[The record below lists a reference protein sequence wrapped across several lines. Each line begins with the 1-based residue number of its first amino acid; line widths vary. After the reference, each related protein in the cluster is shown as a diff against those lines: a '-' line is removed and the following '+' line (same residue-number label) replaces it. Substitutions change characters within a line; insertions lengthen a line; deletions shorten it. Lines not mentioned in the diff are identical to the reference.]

1 MMIARRTIHQND
13 QLDLTY
19 TLLLLYLFKFV
30 YLIVACFLKYV

>member
-1 MMIARRTIHQND
+1 MMTAGRTIHQND

-19 TLLLLYLFKFV
+19 TLLLLYLFIFV